1 MAQTKQITFNV
12 EGERIQIK
20 ARRCA
25 GLRYTVEVNGWQCR
39 TATNM
44 SLFDDNSDYN
54 NQALDQA
61 IEKGLAKWLKQKTLE
76 G

>member
-12 EGERIQIK
+12 DGERIQIK

-25 GLRYTVEVNGWQCR
+25 HLRYTVEVNGWRCW
-39 TATNM
+39 TKANM
-44 SLFDDNSDYN
+44 SLFDDSSDYS

-61 IEKGLAKWLKQKTLE
+61 IEKGLAKWLKATH
-76 G
+76 